1 MIYLKKA
8 ISRVAANVLFDQNVQ
23 STWDRFVNDARPI
36 LSDAKS
42 RFGIRDYKLVLDNT
56 TTTPDLIDQN
66 AIYAKI
72 AIKPAKAI
80 EYIFID
86 FNITTQGASFDD

>member
-1 MIYLKKA
+1 MIYIKKA
-8 ISRVAANVLFDQNVQ
+8 ISRVANNVLFDQNVN
-23 STWDRFVNDARPI
+23 STWNRFKDAARPI
-36 LSDAKS
+36 LSDAKV
-42 RFGIRDYKLVLDNT
+42 RFGITDYKLVLDRT

-66 AIYAKI
+66 AVYAKI

-86 FNITTQGASFDD
+86 FNITNSGASFDD